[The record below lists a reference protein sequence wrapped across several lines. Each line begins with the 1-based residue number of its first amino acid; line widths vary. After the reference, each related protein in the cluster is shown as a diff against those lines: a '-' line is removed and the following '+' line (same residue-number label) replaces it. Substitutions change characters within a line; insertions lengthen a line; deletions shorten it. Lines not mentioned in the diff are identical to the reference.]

1 MIRRRINEVILSK
14 VSAPGASRN
23 QFDRKKNEMISWVRD
38 RVATRWIQTRK
49 RGDES
54 ATSTSQNTEED
65 EEEEDDDND
74 EERRNSF
81 STKELFLPKH
91 NNEDEVDTD
100 EQEHSPR
107 LIKASSPHVTCPLR
121 PSSSPRENRKPSS
134 SPTNRSARLE
144 KHNSKLEM

>member
-1 MIRRRINEVILSK
+1 ME
-14 VSAPGASRN
+14 
-23 QFDRKKNEMISWVRD
+23 RKKNEMISWVRD

-54 ATSTSQNTEED
+54 TTSQNTEDEGEAEDD
-65 EEEEDDDND
+65 EEEK
-74 EERRNSF
+74 RNSF
-81 STKELFLPKH
+81 SDQELFLPKN
-91 NNEDEVDTD
+91 NNEVDDDT
-100 EQEHSPR
+100 EEEEHSPVLSPR

-121 PSSSPRENRKPSS
+121 QQRDRPSSSPRENSKS